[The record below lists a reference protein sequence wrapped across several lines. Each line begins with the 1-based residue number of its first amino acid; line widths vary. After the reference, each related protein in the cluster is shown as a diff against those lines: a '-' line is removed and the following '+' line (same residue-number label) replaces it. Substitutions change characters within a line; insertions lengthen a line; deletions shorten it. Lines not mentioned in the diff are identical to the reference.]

1 MSTSS
6 TNTVN
11 TDFRIRL
18 SDILPDAKIVGADDI
33 FVESCCGN
41 WQDCQTDDVYVALI
55 EAEHDGHEF
64 TNEAIH
70 RGAHAIVTE
79 RLVMSARP
87 QCIVSDTREAYGR
100 ICQALAGQPSS
111 RLATVGVSGS
121 DGKTVTSH
129 LIRSVLKEAGRE
141 TGLVSSLEVSLGN
154 GRTSIPSTQIN
165 SAQLASQLTQMALAK
180 CDSAVVELSSTA
192 LAQRST
198 AGIDLDVAVL
208 TNVRSSALEIHGNIT
223 NYRRAQARLLQ
234 QLKPTGVAVINADDP
249 TSHFMLEQIK
259 TPTLTFGMKQ
269 DANVTATLVNR
280 SRTEQT
286 FLLMAG
292 GQSVPVKTKV
302 IGDHHIQNCLAAA
315 AVGLAMG
322 IDLFAIAT
330 GLNRSEAMPGR
341 MEQLDCGQEF
351 GVWVDAAKTPNQLAN
366 AIQSIKQ
373 VTTGRVWVLCS
384 VDPQSDD
391 RSLRRQIGEVVDRS
405 KVEIV
410 LTNTQAGGANDLEP
424 MHQVLDG
431 VSKPGRAELIPNR
444 FKAIEWTLQKAAPGD
459 AVLVSGCGNQPF
471 ALVGEDSWTINDR
484 DVCEAWLYDNASLA
498 PVTPEGGLEPGIYNI
513 DDYREC

>member
-1 MSTSS
+1 MSTLS
-6 TNTVN
+6 TTNAQ

-33 FVESCCGN
+33 FVESCCGD
-41 WQDCQTDDVYVALI
+41 WQDCQTDDLYVALI
-55 EAEHDGHEF
+55 EADHDGHEF
-64 TNEAIH
+64 TNEAIR

-79 RLVMSARP
+79 RLIMSARP

-111 RLATVGVSGS
+111 RLSTVGVSGS

-129 LIRSVLKEAGRE
+129 LIRSILKEAGRQ
-141 TGLVSSLEVSLGN
+141 TGLVSSLEVNLGD
-154 GRTSIPSTQIN
+154 GKKSVPPEQIN
-165 SAQLASQLTQMALAK
+165 SAQLASQLTQMALAN
-180 CDSAVVELSSTA
+180 CDAAVIELPSTA

-198 AGIDLDVAVL
+198 AGIGLDVAVL
-208 TNVRSSALEIHGNIT
+208 TNVRSSSLEFHGNLK
-223 NYRRAQARLLQ
+223 NYRRAQARLLK
-234 QLKPTGVAVINADDP
+234 QLKPSGVAVLNADDP
-249 TSHFMLEQIK
+249 TSHFMLKQIK
-259 TPTLTFGMKQ
+259 TPTLTFGMKH
-269 DANVTATLVNR
+269 DANVNATLVNR

-286 FLLMAG
+286 FLLSAG

-322 IDLFAIAT
+322 IDLFCIAT
-330 GLNRSEAMPGR
+330 GLNRAEAMPGR

-351 GVWVDAAKTPNQLAN
+351 GVWVDVAGTPNQLAN

-373 VTTGRVWVLCS
+373 VTTGRLWTLCS
-384 VDPQSDD
+384 VDPKSDD
-391 RSLRRQIGEVVDRS
+391 RALRTQIGEVVDRS
-405 KVEIV
+405 KVEVV
-410 LTNTQAGGANDLEP
+410 LTNTQAGGVNDLQQ
-424 MHQVLDG
+424 MHEVLDG
-431 VSKPGRAELIPNR
+431 IRDTSRVELIPNR
-444 FKAIEWTLQKAAPGD
+444 FKAIEWILQQAKPGD
-459 AVLVSGCGNQPF
+459 SVLISGCGHQPF

-498 PVTPEGGLEPGIYNI
+498 PVNPEGGLEPGIYNI
-513 DDYREC
+513 EDYRDC

>member
-1 MSTSS
+1 MSTLS
-6 TNTVN
+6 TTNVK

-33 FVESCCGN
+33 FVESCCGD
-41 WQDCQTDDVYVALI
+41 WQDCQSDDLYVALI
-55 EAEHDGHEF
+55 EADHDGHEF
-64 TNEAIH
+64 TNEAIR

-79 RLVMSARP
+79 RLIMSARP

-111 RLATVGVSGS
+111 RLATIGVSGS

-129 LIRSVLKEAGRE
+129 LIRSILSEAGRE
-141 TGLVSSLEVSLGN
+141 TGLISSLEVNLGD
-154 GRTSIPSTQIN
+154 GKKSVPSEQIN
-165 SAQLASQLTQMALAK
+165 SAQLASQLTQMAIAN
-180 CDSAVVELSSTA
+180 CDAAVVELPSTA

-198 AGIDLDVAVL
+198 AGIGLDVAVL
-208 TNVRSSALEIHGNIT
+208 TNVRSRSLEFHGNLK
-223 NYRRAQARLLQ
+223 NYRRAQARLLKL
-234 QLKPTGVAVINADDP
+234 LKPSGIAVLNADDP
-249 TSHFMLEQIK
+249 TSHFMLGKIK

-269 DANVTATLVNR
+269 EANVTATLVSR
-280 SRTEQT
+280 SSTEQT

-315 AVGLAMG
+315 AVGLALG
-322 IDLFAIAT
+322 IDLFSIAT
-330 GLNRSEAMPGR
+330 GLNRSKPMPGR

-351 GVWVDAAKTPNQLAN
+351 GVWVDAASTPNQLAN

-373 VTTGRVWVLCS
+373 VTTGRLWTLCS
-384 VDPQSDD
+384 IDPKSDD
-391 RSLRRQIGEVVDRS
+391 SSLRKQIGEVVDRTS
-405 KVEIV
+405 VELV
-410 LTNTQAGGANDLEP
+410 LTNTQAGGVNDLEP

-431 VSKPGRAELIPNR
+431 LRDSSRVELIPNR
-444 FKAIEWTLQKAAPGD
+444 FKAIEWILQQAKPGD
-459 AVLVSGCGNQPF
+459 AVLISGCGNRPF
-471 ALVGEDSWTINDR
+471 AIVGEGSWTINDR

-498 PVTPEGGLEPGIYNI
+498 PVDPDGGLEPGIYNI

>member
-1 MSTSS
+1 MSTFS
-6 TNTVN
+6 TTNAQ

-33 FVESCCGN
+33 FVESCCGD
-41 WQDCQTDDVYVALI
+41 WQDCQTDDLYVALI
-55 EAEHDGHEF
+55 EADHDGHEY
-64 TNEAIH
+64 TNEAIR

-79 RLVMSARP
+79 RLIMSARP

-111 RLATVGVSGS
+111 RLTTIGVSGS

-129 LIRSVLKEAGRE
+129 LIRSILKEAGRE
-141 TGLVSSLEVSLGN
+141 AGLVSSAEVNLGD
-154 GRTSIPSTQIN
+154 GRKSVPPEQIN
-165 SAQLASQLTQMALAK
+165 SAQLASQLTQMAMAN
-180 CDSAVVELSSTA
+180 CDAAVVELPSTA

-198 AGIDLDVAVL
+198 AGIGLDVAVL
-208 TNVRSSALEIHGNIT
+208 TNVRSSSLEFHGNLK
-223 NYRRAQARLLQ
+223 NYRRAQARLLKL
-234 QLKPTGVAVINADDP
+234 LKPTGVAVLNADDP
-249 TSHFMLEQIK
+249 TSHFMLGKIK
-259 TPTLTFGMKQ
+259 APTLTFGMKQ
-269 DANVTATLVNR
+269 DANVTATLVAR
-280 SRTEQT
+280 SQTEQT

-322 IDLFAIAT
+322 IDLFSIAT
-330 GLNRSEAMPGR
+330 GLNRAVALSGR

-351 GVWVDAAKTPNQLAN
+351 GVWVDGAATPNQLAN

-373 VTTGRVWVLCS
+373 VTKGRVWTLCS
-384 VDPQSDD
+384 VDPRSDD
-391 RSLRRQIGEVVDRS
+391 SSLRKQIGEVVDRS
-405 KVEIV
+405 SVEVV
-410 LTNTQAGGANDLEP
+410 LTNTQASGVNDLEP
-424 MHQVLDG
+424 MHQILDG
-431 VSKPGRAELIPNR
+431 IRDTSRVELIPNR
-444 FKAIEWTLQKAAPGD
+444 FKAIEWILQRAQPGD
-459 AVLVSGCGNQPF
+459 AVLISGCGNRPF
-471 ALVGEDSWTINDR
+471 AMVGEDSWTINDR

-498 PVTPEGGLEPGIYNI
+498 PVNPDGGLEPGIYNI

>member
-1 MSTSS
+1 MSTQS
-6 TNTVN
+6 TTTAN

-18 SDILPDAKIVGADDI
+18 SDILPNAKIVGADDI
-33 FVESCCGN
+33 FVESCCGD
-41 WQDCQTDDVYVALI
+41 WQACQTDDVYVALV
-55 EAEHDGHEF
+55 EADHDGHEF
-64 TNEAIH
+64 TNEAIL

-111 RLATVGVSGS
+111 RLSTIGVSGS

-129 LIRSVLKEAGRE
+129 LIRSILIEAGRE
-141 TGLVSSLEVSLGN
+141 SGLVSSLEVSLGN
-154 GRTSIPSTQIN
+154 NRKSVPSTQIN
-165 SAQLASQLTQMALAK
+165 SALLASQLTQMALAK
-180 CDSAVVELSSTA
+180 CDTAVVELSSTA

-208 TNVRSSALEIHGNIT
+208 TNVRSSALEFHGNLK
-223 NYRRAQARLLQ
+223 NYRRAQARLLK

-249 TSHFMLEQIK
+249 TSHFMLDQIK

-315 AVGLAMG
+315 AASLAVG
-322 IDLFAIAT
+322 IDLFSIAT
-330 GLNRSEAMPGR
+330 GLNRAATIPGR

-351 GVWVDAAKTPNQLAN
+351 GVWVDAAKTPNQMAN

-373 VTTGRVWVLCS
+373 VTNGRVWTLCS
-384 VDPQSDD
+384 VDPQSTDWE
-391 RSLRRQIGEVVDRS
+391 LRKQIGEVVDRS
-405 KVEIV
+405 KVGIV
-410 LTNTQAGGANDLEP
+410 LTNTQAGGTNDLEP

-431 VSKPGRAELIPNR
+431 VSDPSRVELIPNR
-444 FKAIEWTLQKAAPGD
+444 FKAIEWILQRADPGD
-459 AVLVSGCGNQPF
+459 AVLISGCGNRPF
-471 ALVGEDSWTINDR
+471 ALVGQDSWTINDR

-498 PVTPEGGLEPGIYNI
+498 PANPDGGLEPGIYNI

>member
-1 MSTSS
+1 MHSLNALEFARQGGLVSTSS
-6 TNTVN
+6 TNAVK

-87 QCIVSDTREAYGR
+87 QCIVPDTREAYGR

-111 RLATVGVSGS
+111 HLSTVGVSGS

-154 GRTSIPSTQIN
+154 GRTSVPSNQIN

-180 CDSAVVELSSTA
+180 CDAAVVELSSTA

-234 QLKPTGVAVINADDP
+234 QLKPTGVAILNADDP
-249 TSHFMLEQIK
+249 TSHFMLEQI
-259 TPTLTFGMKQ
+259 LS
-269 DANVTATLVNR
+269 L
-280 SRTEQT
+280 
-286 FLLMAG
+286 
-292 GQSVPVKTKV
+292 
-302 IGDHHIQNCLAAA
+302 IHI
-315 AVGLAMG
+315 
-322 IDLFAIAT
+322 
-330 GLNRSEAMPGR
+330 
-341 MEQLDCGQEF
+341 
-351 GVWVDAAKTPNQLAN
+351 
-366 AIQSIKQ
+366 
-373 VTTGRVWVLCS
+373 
-384 VDPQSDD
+384 
-391 RSLRRQIGEVVDRS
+391 
-405 KVEIV
+405 
-410 LTNTQAGGANDLEP
+410 
-424 MHQVLDG
+424 
-431 VSKPGRAELIPNR
+431 
-444 FKAIEWTLQKAAPGD
+444 
-459 AVLVSGCGNQPF
+459 
-471 ALVGEDSWTINDR
+471 
-484 DVCEAWLYDNASLA
+484 
-498 PVTPEGGLEPGIYNI
+498 
-513 DDYREC
+513 

>member
-1 MSTSS
+1 MSTPS
-6 TNTVN
+6 TTTAT

-33 FVESCCGN
+33 FVESCCGD
-41 WQDCQTDDVYVALI
+41 WQDCQADDVYVALI

-64 TNEAIH
+64 TNEAIL

-79 RLVMSARP
+79 RLIMSARP
-87 QCIVSDTREAYGR
+87 QCIVPDTREAYGR

-111 RLATVGVSGS
+111 RLSTIGVSGS

-129 LIRSVLKEAGRE
+129 LIRSILKESGRE

-154 GRTSIPSTQIN
+154 KRKSVPPSQIN

-180 CDSAVVELSSTA
+180 CDTAIVELPSTA

-198 AGIDLDVAVL
+198 AGIGLDVAVL
-208 TNVRSSALEIHGNIT
+208 TNVRSSALDFHGNLT
-223 NYRRAQARLLQ
+223 NYRRAQARLLK
-234 QLKPTGVAVINADDP
+234 QLKPTGVAVLNADDP
-249 TSHFMLEQIK
+249 TSHFMLQQIK

-302 IGDHHIQNCLAAA
+302 IGDHHVQNCLAAA

-322 IDLFAIAT
+322 VDLFSIAT
-330 GLNRSEAMPGR
+330 GLNRADVLPGR

-351 GVWVDAAKTPNQLAN
+351 GVWIDAAKTPNQLAN

-373 VTTGRVWVLCS
+373 VTSGRVWTLCS

-391 RSLRRQIGEVVDRS
+391 RSLRKQIGEVIDRS

-431 VSKPGRAELIPNR
+431 VSEPGRAELIPNR
-444 FKAIEWTLQKAAPGD
+444 FKAIEWILQKAAPGD
-459 AVLVSGCGNQPF
+459 AVLISGCGNRPF
-471 ALVGEDSWTINDR
+471 ALIGEDSWTINDR
-484 DVCEAWLYDNASLA
+484 DTCEAWLYDNASLA
-498 PVTPEGGLEPGIYNI
+498 PVNTDGGLEPGIYNI

>member
-1 MSTSS
+1 MSTPS
-6 TNTVN
+6 TTPINA
-11 TDFRIRL
+11 DFRIRL

-33 FVESCCGN
+33 FFESCCGD
-41 WQDCQTDDVYVALI
+41 WQDCQTDDLYVALV

-64 TNEAIH
+64 TNEAIR

-79 RLVMSARP
+79 RLIMSARP
-87 QCIVSDTREAYGR
+87 QCIVPDTREAYGR

-111 RLATVGVSGS
+111 RLSTVGVSGS
-121 DGKTVTSH
+121 DGKTVVSH
-129 LIRSVLKEAGRE
+129 LIRSILEEAGRE
-141 TGLVSSLEVSLGN
+141 TGLISSLEVNLGD
-154 GRTSIPSTQIN
+154 GRKSVPPAQIN
-165 SAQLASQLTQMALAK
+165 SAQLASQLTQMAMAK
-180 CDSAVVELSSTA
+180 CDAAVVELPSTA

-198 AGIDLDVAVL
+198 AGIGLDVAVL
-208 TNVRSSALEIHGNIT
+208 TNVRSSSLNFHGNLK
-223 NYRRAQARLLQ
+223 NYRRAQTRLLKL
-234 QLKPTGVAVINADDP
+234 LKPSGVAVLNADDP
-249 TSHFMLEQIK
+249 TSHFMLGKIK

-315 AVGLAMG
+315 AVGLALG
-322 IDLFAIAT
+322 IDLFSIAN
-330 GLNRSEAMPGR
+330 GLNRADVMPGR

-351 GVWVDAAKTPNQLAN
+351 GVWVDAAGTPNQLAN

-373 VTTGRVWVLCS
+373 VTTGRVWALCS
-384 VDPQSDD
+384 LDKSQD
-391 RSLRRQIGEVVDRS
+391 RSLRKQIGEVVDRS
-405 KVEIV
+405 SVEIV
-410 LTNTQAGGANDLEP
+410 LTNTQADGDNDLEP

-431 VSKPGRAELIPNR
+431 IREPGRAELIPNR
-444 FKAIEWTLQKAAPGD
+444 FKAIEWILQKAQPGD
-459 AVLVSGCGNQPF
+459 AVLVSGCGNRPF
-471 ALVGEDSWTINDR
+471 ALVGKESWTINDR

-498 PVTPEGGLEPGIYNI
+498 PVSPDGGLEPGIYNI
-513 DDYREC
+513 DDYRDC